1 MTDNG
6 PSPESP
12 TPTVSTPPDAPQV
25 PTRPRR
31 RRGWSIAIV
40 AVILALVVGGLLG
53 WGAGRLG
60 ATRAASSSAN
70 SGNGNT
76 CNAITVANEV
86 LPAIVTVSAVG
97 ESGGGTGTGE
107 FIRKDGYIVTNNHVI
122 STAVPGGS
130 LSVLLSSGTHFPAQ
144 LVGRD
149 PRSDL
154 AVLKIDDGSSLPIVP
169 WGKSSDLVVG
179 QPVVALGA
187 PLGLSGTV
195 TSGIVS
201 ALGRT
206 VPVPSDNGHNAI
218 LANAIQTDASINP
231 GNSGGALVNC
241 GGSLIGINTA
251 IATVPNASG
260 VSGGGSV
267 GIGFAIPSDF
277 AQAIV
282 AQIIDTGRVTYPYF
296 GISVAPIPPAAA
308 EDLKVPGGLYVLSVV
323 TGGPSAQAGIEA
335 GDVITEVNGHAATS
349 VDILTQTVM
358 TRKAGEKVPV
368 TYLRDGQTHKTTVT
382 LQNPAS

>member
-1 MTDNG
+1 MSDNA
-6 PSPESP
+6 PA
-12 TPTVSTPPDAPQV
+12 PDAPTPPSAPAPADAQ

-31 RRGWSIAIV
+31 RRGWLIALI
-40 AVILALVVGGLLG
+40 AVVVGLVVGGLLG

-60 ATRAASSSAN
+60 ATNAASST

-76 CNAITVANEV
+76 CNAITVTNAV

-107 FIRKDGYIVTNNHVI
+107 IIRDDGYIVTNNHVI
-122 STAVPGGS
+122 SAAVPGGS
-130 LSVLLSSGTHFPAQ
+130 ISVLLSSGVHAPAE

-154 AVLKIDDGSSLPIVP
+154 AVLKIASSSKLPTVP
-169 WGKSSDLVVG
+169 WGDSGALVVG

-231 GNSGGALVNC
+231 GNSGGALVTC
-241 GGSLIGINTA
+241 GGSLVGINSA
-251 IATVPNASG
+251 IATVPNSAG

-277 AQAIV
+277 ARAIV
-282 AQIIDTGRVTYPYF
+282 EQIIATGTVTYPYF
-296 GISVAPIPPAAA
+296 GIAVAPIPPAAA
-308 EDLKVPGGLYVLSVV
+308 EELKVPGGLYVLSVV
-323 TGGPSAQAGIEA
+323 AGGPSAQAGIEP
-335 GDVITEVNGHAATS
+335 GDVIVEVNGHTATS
-349 VDILTQTVM
+349 VDVLTQTVM
-358 TRKAGEKVPV
+358 TKKAGESVPV
-368 TYLRDGQTHKTTVT
+368 IYIRDGQTHKTTVT
-382 LQNPAS
+382 LQTPAS